1 MYCASSTLAINHN
14 PIPGYSGKEHAC
26 TQAVQEHNLD
36 KKKLKTYKQAHAHLL
51 KKMS

>member
-36 KKKLKTYKQAHAHLL
+36 KKNSRPTNRLTHIY
-51 KKMS
+51 